1 MRKPL
6 HSSLALRGTLLIS
19 LAALSLVAGCGNL
32 RSLYSHVRTESKK
45 GQKVTLTWSRK
56 LRQWYGRAFAASDH
70 RHKVTITW
78 TASNSIV
85 AGYNVYRVSPSGD
98 AVKLSTGIV
107 SETSYVD
114 TNVEPGK
121 SYSYYVKSVDFRGKE
136 SPPSEKITVTVPAAT
151 GSAARQ

>member
-1 MRKPL
+1 MRKPSDSSRAL
-6 HSSLALRGTLLIS
+6 RAFCVFSLAV
-19 LAALSLVAGCGNL
+19 LSLFAGCGKL
-32 RSLYSHVRTESKK
+32 RKLYSHVRAQAANRQK
-45 GQKVTLTWSRK
+45 GTIIWGRKV
-56 LRQWYGRAFAASDH
+56 RQWYGRAFAASDH

-121 SYSYYVKSVDFRGKE
+121 AYSYYVKSVDFRGKE